1 MCVCA
6 RVCDVHGEV
15 RQCVVGAVWYGDA
28 SSVWT
33 IYNAGERGRLLSAAG
48 RRRGGGA
55 GMPLRP
61 SGFTAE
67 RHRQAQGLAS
77 WADASDD

>member
-1 MCVCA
+1 MPRRPKQCGECVCA
-6 RVCDVHGEV
+6 RVCHVHGEV

-33 IYNAGERGRLLSAAG
+33 IYNAGERGRLLSAGG

-61 SGFTAE
+61 SVSQPSVTVRLRA
-67 RHRQAQGLAS
+67 
-77 WADASDD
+77 